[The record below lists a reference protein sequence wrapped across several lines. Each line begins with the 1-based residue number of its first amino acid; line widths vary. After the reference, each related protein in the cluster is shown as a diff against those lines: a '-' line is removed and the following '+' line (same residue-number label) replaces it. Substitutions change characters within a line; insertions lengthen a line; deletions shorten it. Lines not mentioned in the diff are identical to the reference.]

1 VRLRT
6 ALDEGDAGQRNLL
19 VVNRGGEGGRH
30 ALTLGEMANVEL
42 RPTIVIPFRP
52 KLFTATGLARR
63 RSGLTEA
70 VAALA
75 TEISGRVPERKAWWR
90 FPIS

>member
-1 VRLRT
+1 M
-6 ALDEGDAGQRNLL
+6 
-19 VVNRGGEGGRH
+19 
-30 ALTLGEMANVEL
+30 TLEEMANVEL

-63 RSGLTEA
+63 RGGLTEA

-75 TEISGRVPERKAWWR
+75 TEISGRMPERKAWWR
-90 FPIS
+90 FAIS